1 MKLFGLNL
9 GKGEDPDVPAT
20 AVVQTA
26 PGTEIS
32 YSAGL
37 IPHFL
42 DTHKEL
48 AALIAQL
55 HDSAAAGRYADAE
68 KTLHRF
74 KSVLYAHL
82 LEENVR
88 LYTYLSYCVKG
99 DADGTELMGDMR
111 LEMGRIGRD
120 VTRFIKAYTE
130 TGISA
135 GNVAAF
141 LQQLDA
147 IIEKLR
153 DRLQREENSL
163 YTLYQP
169 PSSFAG
175 KDA

>member
-1 MKLFGLNL
+1 MRLFGLTL
-9 GKGEDPDVPAT
+9 GKGEDAAVPPEAAT
-20 AVVQTA
+20 QTA

-32 YSAGL
+32 YAPGL
-37 IPHFL
+37 IAHFR
-42 DTHKEL
+42 DTHQEL
-48 AALIAQL
+48 AALIDQL
-55 HDSAAAGRYADAE
+55 HDAAGAGRYGDAE
-68 KTLHRF
+68 KALHTF

-99 DADGTELMGDMR
+99 DVDGAELMSDMR

-135 GNVAAF
+135 GNVASF
-141 LQQLDA
+141 LQQLGGITA
-147 IIEKLR
+147 KLH
-153 DRLQREENSL
+153 DRLQREESAL

-169 PSSFAG
+169 PGHFTRKEA
-175 KDA
+175 

>member
-1 MKLFGLNL
+1 MKLFGINL
-9 GKGEDPDVPAT
+9 GKGEDATRRVEPAM
-20 AVVQTA
+20 QTA

-32 YSAGL
+32 YASGL

-48 AALIAQL
+48 AALIAEL
-55 HDSAAAGRYADAE
+55 EDAAKSARYGEAE
-68 KTLHRF
+68 KILHAL
-74 KSVLYAHL
+74 KSTLYAHL

-99 DADGTELMGDMR
+99 DVDHTELMSDMR

-135 GNVAAF
+135 GNIEAF
-141 LQQLDA
+141 VQQLGG
-147 IIEKLR
+147 ITQKLH
-153 DRLQREENSL
+153 DRLQREESSL

-169 PSSFAG
+169 PAHFVHNPA
-175 KDA
+175 